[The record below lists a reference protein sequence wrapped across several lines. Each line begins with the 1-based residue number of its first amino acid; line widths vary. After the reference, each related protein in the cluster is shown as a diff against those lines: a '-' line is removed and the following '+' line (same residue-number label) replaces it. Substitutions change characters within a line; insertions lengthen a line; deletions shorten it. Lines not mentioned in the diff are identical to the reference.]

1 MSDPQSDGP
10 QEAMPAATAADPDAS
25 TVGTGSVV
33 AIGCTVATV
42 LIILL
47 GVVVYVILELLT

>member
-1 MSDPQSDGP
+1 
-10 QEAMPAATAADPDAS
+10 MPAAPTADQDAS

-42 LIILL
+42 LIIAL
-47 GVVVYVILELLT
+47 GVLVYVVLQLVT